1 MRINLKGISVTEIT
15 SPCVRN
21 CCLDDNNICMGC
33 FRSMDEILQWRDA
46 SAQQQK
52 EILQSAKTRKAAHQL
67 KYKSPLTPDNQN
79 KDSNKNQS

>member
-1 MRINLKGISVTEIT
+1 MTEIT

-21 CCLDDNNICMGC
+21 CCLDDDNICMGC
-33 FRSMDEILQWRDA
+33 FRSMDEILHWRDA
-46 SAQQQK
+46 SEQQQK

-67 KYKSPLTPDNQN
+67 KYNSELMPDNQN